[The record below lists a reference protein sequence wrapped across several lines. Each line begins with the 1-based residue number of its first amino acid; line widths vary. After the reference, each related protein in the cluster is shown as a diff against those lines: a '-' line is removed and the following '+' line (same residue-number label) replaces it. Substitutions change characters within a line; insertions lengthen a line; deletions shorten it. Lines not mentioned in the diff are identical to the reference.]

1 MVWTVIIK
9 ECDNIGFSV
18 EKICGPL
25 CTEDVIAKI
34 GKSKRKSII
43 ALIRGDHAVWDASSY
58 MWKSSKK
65 AMTNSQGHDLYIINR
80 DDYASDAM
88 G

>member
-1 MVWTVIIK
+1 
-9 ECDNIGFSV
+9 
-18 EKICGPL
+18 
-25 CTEDVIAKI
+25 